1 MALFRNKCE
10 NEEYLQ
16 MNCFIDFIEGLLKKD
31 EFISK
36 SMYMNQFEEI
46 TPLFNEFIS
55 LRNKNVLDSYC
66 KKQKI
71 NFRKM
76 VNLLDYFSSF
86 NDFIVRHNDSYVN
99 NHLISDKVYLDNVLK
114 DDDPNISLDEEQR
127 RVVLSDEDYT
137 LVVAGAGAG
146 KTTTIE
152 AKVKY
157 LVDIKHID
165 PERILIVSFTRK
177 ATKELKDRINKRLK
191 INAYISTFHSI
202 GNTIIKNEEEN
213 KYRIVDVVFMFDA
226 IKNYLFNK
234 LDDEYFI
241 NKIVLFFSSYLN
253 ISFSS
258 KDTSLLFKELNKNNF
273 VTLRSDLE
281 NIIERYKGELDKK
294 RITLNDERVR
304 SNDELRIANF
314 LYING
319 IDYEY
324 DINKR
329 VNEIEIP
336 KDKVNDHTYDLTDYK
351 FFCFGGEPC
360 YCQVI
365 RDRHTRESIDF
376 YDMEWNH
383 QSFVG
388 LNPKVSCG
396 TAPIV
401 KPVCLELMKDICRTL
416 SSNIPFLRVDLYVI
430 DGKVYFGE
438 LTFYP
443 ASGIGLFKPKEWN
456 EKFGKMIEIN

>member
-1 MALFRNKCE
+1 
-10 NEEYLQ
+10 
-16 MNCFIDFIEGLLKKD
+16 
-31 EFISK
+31 
-36 SMYMNQFEEI
+36 
-46 TPLFNEFIS
+46 
-55 LRNKNVLDSYC
+55 
-66 KKQKI
+66 
-71 NFRKM
+71 M
-76 VNLLDYFSSF
+76 VSLLDYFSSF

-165 PERILIVSFTRK
+165 PQRILIVSFTRK

-191 INAYISTFHSI
+191 INACISTFHSI

-213 KYRIVDVVFMFDA
+213 KYKIVDVGFMFDA
-226 IKNYLFNK
+226 IKNYLVNK

-324 DINKR
+324 EPVYRFGFKR
-329 VNEIEIP
+329 SIKPYCPDFLLRQGDKEVYLEHFGLSEDGKNSRFTKEEIE
-336 KDKVNDHTYDLTDYK
+336 KYK
-351 FFCFGGEPC
+351 EERNPVFFSNKKGGE
-360 YCQVI
+360 VI
-365 RDRHTRESIDF
+365 RKLNFREFMKVISFNITYIGSFAIWEEDCDAIANDVENCDLLLWQVGKFLKLASQAKEVNLFDYPFGSIQNVEKKNISYGLYQVFYKNYFHILQPYFDNKELLECDREF
-376 YDMEWNH
+376 
-383 QSFVG
+383 
-388 LNPKVSCG
+388 
-396 TAPIV
+396 
-401 KPVCLELMKDICRTL
+401 LERDLL
-416 SSNIPFLRVDLYVI
+416 YNFFLIFFLLYH
-430 DGKVYFGE
+430 E
-438 LTFYP
+438 
-443 ASGIGLFKPKEWN
+443 
-456 EKFGKMIEIN
+456 

>member
-36 SMYMNQFEEI
+36 SMYMNQFQEI

-76 VNLLDYFSSF
+76 IALLDYFSSF

-191 INAYISTFHSI
+191 INAYISTFHAI
-202 GNTIIKNEEEN
+202 GNTIIKKEEES
-213 KYRIVDVVFMFDA
+213 KYKIVDVL
-226 IKNYLFNK
+226 ISNGRI
-234 LDDEYFI
+234 EFI
-241 NKIVLFFSSYLN
+241 
-253 ISFSS
+253 
-258 KDTSLLFKELNKNNF
+258 SLL
-273 VTLRSDLE
+273 
-281 NIIERYKGELDKK
+281 KK
-294 RITLNDERVR
+294 
-304 SNDELRIANF
+304 
-314 LYING
+314 
-319 IDYEY
+319 
-324 DINKR
+324 
-329 VNEIEIP
+329 
-336 KDKVNDHTYDLTDYK
+336 
-351 FFCFGGEPC
+351 
-360 YCQVI
+360 
-365 RDRHTRESIDF
+365 
-376 YDMEWNH
+376 
-383 QSFVG
+383 
-388 LNPKVSCG
+388 
-396 TAPIV
+396 
-401 KPVCLELMKDICRTL
+401 
-416 SSNIPFLRVDLYVI
+416 
-430 DGKVYFGE
+430 
-438 LTFYP
+438 
-443 ASGIGLFKPKEWN
+443 
-456 EKFGKMIEIN
+456 